1 MVNRSPVGRL
11 IYTTQKALVKC
22 KQSLVYFKNIV
33 IAVHYKIFDY
43 YIEFVA
49 VGKRKARFHK
59 KLLGLVKIKLKRN
72 RKSNCRIFARLI
84 MYIRTN
90 L

>member
-1 MVNRSPVGRL
+1 MRHFLSSE
-11 IYTTQKALVKC
+11 QSLVKS
-22 KQSLVYFKNIV
+22 KQHFVYFKNIV

-59 KLLGLVKIKLKRN
+59 KLLGFVKIKLKRN

-84 MYIRTN
+84 MYIRK
-90 L
+90 LLPISAE